1 MERLRQSAAVVSLKF
16 CLKQLNIVV
25 IIDIIDTILAYNII
39 ILTSTFPNHFLFHP
53 NNDTFLMTFLFS
65 SVPSL
70 LKVKSNIKDKEIV
83 YFVIC
88 NGLILNAFSK
98 GYRSDKKNLA
108 IQAPSRSCNQGCTF
122 ESSGRD
128 FFLNANTIVVCPIP
142 ILSDSLR

>member
-1 MERLRQSAAVVSLKF
+1 MFNSVLGRKLIGKATPVYYCSSLKF
-16 CLKQLNIVV
+16 CLKQLNIV

-39 ILTSTFPNHFLFHP
+39 ILTSTFPNHFLFHL
-53 NNDTFLMTFLFS
+53 NNDTFLMTLLFL

-70 LKVKSNIKDKEIV
+70 LKVKTKVKDKEIV

-98 GYRSDKKNLA
+98 GHRSYKKNLA

-128 FFLNANTIVVCPIP
+128 FFF
-142 ILSDSLR
+142 